1 MRRQKGVTLQEQ
13 ADVLGVSAAYI
24 SARHGQRG
32 KPSPAFVDQICVW
45 FGLIWD
51 DAEQL
56 KYLAQMSHPKPT
68 LKTGGLSAEATFLA
82 NLLAQNID
90 RLSDTQCAA
99 LNDVLSQQLGT
110 ANCPCM
116 FSLMVRRQQ
125 LVRFEL
131 HLAFLMESCYHL
143 YGKR

>member
-1 MRRQKGVTLQEQ
+1 MTPFGLRLRQLRRQKGVTLQEQ

-24 SARHGQRG
+24 SSLEHGKRG

-68 LKTGGLSAEATFLA
+68 LKTGGLSAEATFLS

-90 RLSDTQCAA
+90 RLSDKQCAV
-99 LNDVLSQQLGT
+99 LNDVLSRQLGT
-110 ANCPCM
+110 NRLSFYIP
-116 FSLMVRRQQ
+116 SGSGEPSSRQ
-125 LVRFEL
+125 
-131 HLAFLMESCYHL
+131 A
-143 YGKR
+143 

>member
-1 MRRQKGVTLQEQ
+1 MTPFGLRLRQLRRQKGVTLQEQ

-24 SARHGQRG
+24 SALEHGQRG

-110 ANCPCM
+110 GRLSMYVLSDGEEATT
-116 FSLMVRRQQ
+116 
-125 LVRFEL
+125 
-131 HLAFLMESCYHL
+131 
-143 YGKR
+143 GKV

>member
-1 MRRQKGVTLQEQ
+1 MTPFGLKSRQLRRQKGVTLQAQ
-13 ADVLGVSAAYI
+13 AEVLGVSAAYI
-24 SARHGQRG
+24 SALENGQRG

-68 LKTGGLSAEATFLA
+68 VKTGGLSAEATFLA

-90 RLSDTQCAA
+90 RLSDVQCSD
-99 LNDVLSQQLGT
+99 LNEVLDSQLGT
-110 ANCPCM
+110 
-116 FSLMVRRQQ
+116 
-125 LVRFEL
+125 
-131 HLAFLMESCYHL
+131 
-143 YGKR
+143 GKLSAYISSSVDQASSDKA

>member
-1 MRRQKGVTLQEQ
+1 MTPFGLKSRQLRRQKGVTLQEQ
-13 ADVLGVSAAYI
+13 ASVLGVSAAYI
-24 SARHGQRG
+24 SALEHGRRG

-68 LKTGGLSAEATFLA
+68 MKTGGLSAEATFLA

-90 RLSDTQCAA
+90 RLSEVQCSDLIEA
-99 LNDVLSQQLGT
+99 LNSQLGT
-110 ANCPCM
+110 DKLSVYVSS
-116 FSLMVRRQQ
+116 SL
-125 LVRFEL
+125 EE
-131 HLAFLMESCYHL
+131 ASTD
-143 YGKR
+143 KA

>member
-1 MRRQKGVTLQEQ
+1 MTPFGLKLRQLRRKKGVTLQEQ

-24 SARHGQRG
+24 SALEHGKRG

-56 KYLAQMSHPKPT
+56 KYLAHMSHPKPT
-68 LKTGGLSAEATFLA
+68 VKTGSLSAEATFLA

-99 LNDVLSQQLGT
+99 LSDVLSRQLGT
-110 ANCPCM
+110 GSYIPPD
-116 FSLMVRRQQ
+116 SH
-125 LVRFEL
+125 E
-131 HLAFLMESCYHL
+131 EPS
-143 YGKR
+143 G